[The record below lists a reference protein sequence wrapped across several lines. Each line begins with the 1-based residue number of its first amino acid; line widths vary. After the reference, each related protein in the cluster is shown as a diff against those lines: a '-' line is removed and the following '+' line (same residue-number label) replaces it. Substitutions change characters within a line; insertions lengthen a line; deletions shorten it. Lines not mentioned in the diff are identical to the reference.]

1 MRRIAED
8 IAGRRRTR
16 ETTFLVTGGT
26 GFIGSHIAAHLLE
39 QGHAVVLL
47 CRGGGRL
54 TAPMRVERI
63 MDWFGLG
70 KAQQARLEVV
80 EGSLEKPD
88 LGLDRERYDVL
99 ARKTDEIIHCA
110 ASTSFSERKRPE
122 AETANVAGAKNVLAL
137 AARGAC
143 AFFHH
148 VSTAYVA
155 GDRTGE
161 CAEEFVETT
170 RFLNVYEETKHR
182 AERLALDACRD
193 AGIRLNIYRPS
204 IIHGDSRTGRS
215 LRFSGLY
222 YPLKSLVF
230 IRDLYNRD
238 LQENGGEKARAM
250 GVTRGKNS
258 ALHMPIRIEKCGDGS
273 LNLIPVDHFVQAFAA
288 IMEDCLEGDIFHIV
302 SKRPKTIEDLIEFS
316 GRYFGVE
323 GIRTAGPEEFRRKPR
338 SGLES
343 LFGGYISLYLPYMN
357 DKRTFVNEKAAAIL
371 RKRSLSCPD
380 FDYQALS
387 RCMRYALSV
396 DWGKK
401 LYSIK
406 DREHESAHSK
416 ASCVPGAC
424 LHGADEQLQ
433 ERPL

>member
-1 MRRIAED
+1 
-8 IAGRRRTR
+8 
-16 ETTFLVTGGT
+16 
-26 GFIGSHIAAHLLE
+26 
-39 QGHAVVLL
+39 
-47 CRGGGRL
+47 
-54 TAPMRVERI
+54 MRVGRVL
-63 MDWFGLG
+63 DWFGLG
-70 KAQQARLEVV
+70 IAEQARLEIV

-88 LGLDRERYDVL
+88 LGLDRERYDAL

-122 AETANVAGAKNVLAL
+122 AEAANIEGARNVLAL

-155 GDRTGE
+155 GDRAGE

-182 AERLALDACRD
+182 TERLALDACQD

-215 LRFSGLY
+215 LRFNGLY

-230 IRDLYNRD
+230 LRNLYDRDLR
-238 LQENGGEKARAM
+238 ENGGEKARAM
-250 GVTRGKNS
+250 GVTRVNGS
-258 ALHMPIRIEKCGDGS
+258 LHLPIRIEKSGDGS

-302 SKRPKTIEDLIEFS
+302 SKRPKGIEDLIEFS
-316 GRYFGVE
+316 GQYFGVE
-323 GIRTAGPEEFRRKPR
+323 GIRTAGPEEFGRKPR

-343 LFGGYISLYLPYMN
+343 LFGGFISLYLPYMN
-357 DKRTFVNEKAAAIL
+357 DKRTFVNGKAAAIL
-371 RKRSLSCPD
+371 RKRSISCPD

-387 RCMRYALSV
+387 RCMSYALSV

-401 LYSIK
+401 LYS
-406 DREHESAHSK
+406 DCQHNAT
-416 ASCVPGAC
+416 
-424 LHGADEQLQ
+424 D
-433 ERPL
+433 